1 MLIEVLLF
9 SIAFWLT
16 SRLLQDIRIE
26 SVWAVPVAALVY
38 MITDKALTQVYGFV
52 LGLLPFVPA
61 FLLEF
66 FILPSTVWLSF
77 KLTTTLVSGYK
88 VQSGAAMFWGVV
100 LVSVFRWLLG
110 LVFM

>member
-1 MLIEVLLF
+1 MLIEVILF

-26 SVWAVPVAALVY
+26 SIWAVPVAAMVY
-38 MITDKALTQVYGFV
+38 IITDTALTKVFTLL
-52 LGLLPFVPA
+52 LGLLPVVPD
-61 FLLEF
+61 FLLELF
-66 FILPSTVWLSF
+66 VLPSTVWLSF

-110 LVFM
+110 LMFM